1 MNVDRPVEN
10 DDLRFWAVLN
20 RSNKIYEFLKRD
32 EEKSVRQMELF
43 AFWVRFDLASS
54 TEEKIEN
61 ERMIENTVGKTHIE
75 HLRQLTTCNGDI
87 SQKSKSRLKSAL
99 CDESLIDAE
108 NGLKGNTSDE

>member
-108 NGLKGNTSDE
+108 NGLKGKGYKF